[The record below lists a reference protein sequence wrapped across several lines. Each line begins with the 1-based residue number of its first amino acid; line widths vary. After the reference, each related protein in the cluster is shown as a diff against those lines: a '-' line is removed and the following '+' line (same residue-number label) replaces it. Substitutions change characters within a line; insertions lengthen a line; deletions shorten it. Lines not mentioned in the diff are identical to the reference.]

1 MKIDEKAIK
10 QAADMAR
17 LIVPDEEASALAQ
30 EFSQILKALDDIN
43 VNPAGENDSDTAS
56 GKLESALRE
65 DEAKPFHDAEGLFQ
79 GIAREKDGHIA
90 VPRVLD
96 QE

>member
-43 VNPAGENDSDTAS
+43 VNPAGENVQILHRVSWKRFA
-56 GKLESALRE
+56 GRQ
-65 DEAKPFHDAEGLFQ
+65 AKPFHDAEVFQ
-79 GIAREKDGHIA
+79 NYRKERTANSST
-90 VPRVLD
+90 RVLD